1 MEDPIIEAVI
11 EQMKEDFAMQDVT
24 AIYELLEFLPKKNLL
39 GYLPEEVADQLKK
52 QEHVA
57 K

>member
-11 EQMKEDFAMQDVT
+11 QQMREDFEMGDVT

-39 GYLPEEVADQLKK
+39 GYLPEEVSEKLDQ
-52 QEHVA
+52 
-57 K
+57 